1 MPLKAPLKWVLEKTG
16 WLGAGVLAFMV
27 ASIAY
32 DVSMRYVFAS
42 PTSWALEVNTFLLA
56 FLSIVPAGDVLWA
69 KSHIRVG
76 FFAERMPEGLK
87 RLVALVRGLA
97 GIFFCAVMTWKGWV
111 MAINALQHN
120 DRMSTSLGTPMVI
133 PYMFIPVGFGLMGL
147 YYLAFLFA
155 PDVGRKPGVQSSEMV
170 MGSAR
175 ERDFGRKGD
184 GVA

>member
-1 MPLKAPLKWVLEKTG
+1 MAMRVKAIFGRVLEKTG

-32 DVSMRYVFAS
+32 DVTMRYVLAS

-56 FLSIVPAGDVLWA
+56 FLSIVPSGDVLWA

-76 FFAERMPEGLK
+76 FFAERMPEGLR

-147 YYLAFLFA
+147 YYLALLFA
-155 PDVGRKPGVQSSEMV
+155 PDMGKEARGPSS
-170 MGSAR
+170 
-175 ERDFGRKGD
+175 
-184 GVA
+184 